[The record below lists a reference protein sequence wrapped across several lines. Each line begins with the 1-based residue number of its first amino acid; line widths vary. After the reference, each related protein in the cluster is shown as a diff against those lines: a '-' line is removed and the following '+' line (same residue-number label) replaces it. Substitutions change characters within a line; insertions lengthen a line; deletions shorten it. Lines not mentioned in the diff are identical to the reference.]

1 MGLCRHK
8 VWKTH
13 SVGFVVSNLPVMK
26 MYGYQYLDFVSV
38 TSNTL
43 HILKTKKKNIYIY
56 SCFSL
61 KYQNKLS
68 FQTISH
74 SSNKLSTV
82 EKIVSK
88 KTKTLYDDIILYTC
102 LGNTMRAAK
111 IMVNMYSWLIQ
122 MSGYMSPYPT
132 VEKVTM
138 ENHRDSNK
146 SNWRLPPRWRCCT
159 PHILRT
165 KAKFLQ

>member
-1 MGLCRHK
+1 
-8 VWKTH
+8 
-13 SVGFVVSNLPVMK
+13 MK

-146 SNWRLPPRWRCCT
+146 SNWRLPPR
-159 PHILRT
+159 
-165 KAKFLQ
+165 